1 LSSKKAVASTN
12 SQLLQRILGVLEEEH
27 SLVAEVV
34 DHELTAQEVLGLLA
48 DLGRC
53 QADVRE
59 LFASLAANLGL
70 PSNGKERILRYL
82 RSRVGQV
89 VDKEALSGVSGI
101 YEWARRVRE
110 LRDEEG
116 WPISSNENRPE
127 LKPGQYVLEE
137 DRRRPRAQRSKARQ
151 PSSFGVGF

>member
-1 LSSKKAVASTN
+1 LSAKKAASTN
-12 SQLLQRILGVLEEEH
+12 AQLLQRILGVLEEEH

-34 DHELTAQEVLGLLA
+34 DHDLTSEEVLGLLA
-48 DLGRC
+48 ELGRC

-59 LFASLAANLGL
+59 LFAALAANLGL
-70 PSNGKERILRYL
+70 PSNGRDRILRFL
-82 RSRVGQV
+82 QLRVGRV

-116 WPISSNENRPE
+116 WPISSNENRPD

-137 DRRRPRAQRSKARQ
+137 DRPRRPEWHA
-151 PSSFGVGF
+151 